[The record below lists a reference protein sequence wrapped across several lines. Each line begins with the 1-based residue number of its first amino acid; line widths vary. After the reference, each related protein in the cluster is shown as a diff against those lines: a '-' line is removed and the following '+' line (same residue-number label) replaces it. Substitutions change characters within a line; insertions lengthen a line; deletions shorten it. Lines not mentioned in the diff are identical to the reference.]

1 VGKEP
6 IRKGL
11 AETVEAFLHVARVKR
26 DVELIVVSRDVPSYL
41 VEVMSKC
48 SHIRL
53 YNRFVPQEEFNR
65 LMVESDVIVLPT
77 HAETLGAVLIEGMAR
92 GCATL
97 TCDYEPLNEVAPDGI
112 VGFTV
117 PRGDVQALAE
127 KMLILSTERDLL
139 AQMQKNAWRHY
150 LEIYSRESVVPKLI
164 LAYQEAIQRYATR
177 CS

>member
-1 VGKEP
+1 
-6 IRKGL
+6 
-11 AETVEAFLHVARVKR
+11 
-26 DVELIVVSRDVPSYL
+26 VELIVVSRDVPSHL
-41 VEVMSKC
+41 VEVMSQC
-48 SHIRL
+48 PRIRF
-53 YNRFVPQEEFNR
+53 YNQLMPREECTR
-65 LMVESDVIVLPT
+65 LMEESDVIVLPT
-77 HAETLGAVLIEGMAR
+77 HAETIGTVLIEGMAR

-97 TCDYEPLNEVAPDGI
+97 TCDYEPLNEVAPDGV

-139 AQMQKNAWRHY
+139 AQMQKNAWHHY